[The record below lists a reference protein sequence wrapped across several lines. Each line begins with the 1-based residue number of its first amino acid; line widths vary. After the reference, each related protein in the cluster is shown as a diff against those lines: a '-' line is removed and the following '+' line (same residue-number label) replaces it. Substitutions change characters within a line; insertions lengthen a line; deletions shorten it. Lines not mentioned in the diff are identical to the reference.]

1 MTNTRA
7 LTQLNPPGSVAD
19 WIKHE
24 ASDMFTYCEKSS
36 NPVRSFS
43 YPLRIDYFLWW
54 LLQVNYKQ
62 TGWLLFQINF
72 DVYLKSSFIEAV
84 LSILFKVL
92 S

>member
-19 WIKHE
+19 RIKHE

-84 LSILFKVL
+84 LSILLKVL